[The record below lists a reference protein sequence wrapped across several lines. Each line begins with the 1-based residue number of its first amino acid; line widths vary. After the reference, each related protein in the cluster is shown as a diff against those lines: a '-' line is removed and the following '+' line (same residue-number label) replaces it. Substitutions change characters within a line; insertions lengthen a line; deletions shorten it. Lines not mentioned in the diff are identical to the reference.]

1 MITIY
6 YSLIFF
12 KSISFLGFKDSYKK
26 DQAKDSQRDEV
37 MKESFFKDSVQPATS
52 TERSASKMVVT
63 SGINKGRENLLVGGG
78 HSARGDW
85 SYFIII

>member
-1 MITIY
+1 
-6 YSLIFF
+6 
-12 KSISFLGFKDSYKK
+12 
-26 DQAKDSQRDEV
+26 